1 MSHDIHESDPADETR
16 GREATRELS
25 TAPADPAFRGRLGAA
40 FASGAIDPE
49 SAAEAA
55 PSRARPVDARRP
67 GSRFSRLL
75 AALAAT
81 AALVLVGAGAW
92 AFNPGPRWQV
102 AEGQQ
107 AHGNVLIDDE
117 PVPADDFASLND
129 ALVEGSK
136 IEWNGDG
143 DLELVSRGQLALAIV
158 PGTQMRLPA
167 PPPRWFTRTSG
178 GRVESGEIR
187 LTSGTRF
194 HGARLTIATP
204 QASVVMTGTTL
215 AVIQEPMGT
224 CVCVLE
230 GSVHVMAGT
239 HDMGM
244 VPGGQRQTVFADG
257 RAPERAEMRPVER
270 VKLAEMR
277 TAMAAALEKP
287 RRD

>member
-16 GREATRELS
+16 GLQAARALPMAS
-25 TAPADPAFRGRLGAA
+25 ADPAFRARLGAA

-49 SAAEAA
+49 HAAAEAA
-55 PSRARPVDARRP
+55 PGARPVHARRP
-67 GSRFSRLL
+67 GSRFSRRLVAL
-75 AALAAT
+75 TAAV
-81 AALVLVGAGAW
+81 ALVLVGAAAW

-102 AEGQQ
+102 AEGQR
-107 AHGNVLIDDE
+107 AHGNVLIDGE
-117 PVPADDFASLND
+117 PVPADDIASVDD
-129 ALVEGSK
+129 ALLPGST

-158 PGTQMRLPA
+158 PGTRMSLPA
-167 PPPRWFTRTSG
+167 PPPRWFARASG
-178 GRVESGEIR
+178 GRVDSGEIR
-187 LTSGTRF
+187 LTSGARF

-204 QASVVMTGTTL
+204 QASVTMTGTTL

-230 GSVHVMAGT
+230 GSVHVTAGT
-239 HDMGM
+239 QDMGM
-244 VPGGQRQTVFADG
+244 VPGGQRQVVYADG

-270 VKLAEMR
+270 VKLGEMR
-277 TAMAAALEKP
+277 TAMAPVLEKP

>member
-16 GREATRELS
+16 GREAARELS
-25 TAPADPAFRGRLGAA
+25 AALADPGFRARLEAA

-55 PSRARPVDARRP
+55 PSRARPVHARRP
-67 GSRFSRLL
+67 GSGFGRRL
-75 AALAAT
+75 AALAAA

-92 AFNPGPRWQV
+92 EFNPGPRWQV

-107 AHGNVLIDDE
+107 AHGNVLIDGE
-117 PVPADDFASLND
+117 PVPADDFGSVDD
-129 ALVEGSK
+129 ALVAGST

-158 PGTQMRLPA
+158 PGTRMLLPA
-167 PPPRWFTRTSG
+167 PPPRWFARTCD

-187 LTSGTRF
+187 LTSGSRF

-215 AVIQEPMGT
+215 AVIQEPAGT

-244 VPGGQRQTVFADG
+244 VPGGQRQVVFADG
-257 RAPERAEMRPVER
+257 RAPERAEMRPIER
-270 VKLAEMR
+270 VKLGEMR

-287 RRD
+287 SRD